1 MRLFYVYPSAERPAG
16 GLKQI
21 RLQASLLASLGHQ
34 VYLLRDD
41 NFFREPE
48 RYEDHHFYNINIPV
62 WPNPFHIAI
71 GELCES
77 DTLILPEF
85 ALNTVLP
92 ICASSSARILINNQ
106 NGFYAIKYAP
116 TDHAL
121 LKRIDVVVANSPYNC
136 TVSRVAYQMPMER
149 VFYVPHWVIRDNFDT
164 KLIPEFDAKKLGVCY
179 MPRKRPEL
187 VHTIRKKVQASRPD
201 VPWIE
206 IDNLNETGVA
216 NLLRSYK
223 MFFAA
228 HHLEGCPLTALEAM
242 ACGCVVAGFG
252 GTERF
257 SHPYA
262 TNANGYWA
270 AKDDDVESAV
280 QCACRMIDDVQ
291 SNPKKTESLLADSSR
306 TVERYSKPQ
315 VIDSLSRLMRG
326 LNLFSTG
333 NYSKSALRKARGVSV
348 PEERWSMNDWLYTH
362 RKKRHYR

>member
-1 MRLFYVYPSAERPAG
+1 MRLFYFYPSADRPAG

-21 RLQASLLASLGHQ
+21 RLQASLLASLGYQ

-48 RYEDHHFYNINIPV
+48 RYEDHHYYNVDIPV
-62 WPNPFHIAI
+62 WPNPFHNAI
-71 GELCES
+71 GELFDS
-77 DTLILPEF
+77 DALILPEF
-85 ALNTVLP
+85 ALNTILP
-92 ICASSSARILINNQ
+92 ICASSSARIVIYNQ
-106 NGFYAIKYAP
+106 NGFYAVKYAP
-116 TDHAL
+116 TDRSL
-121 LKRIDVVVANSPYNC
+121 LKRIDLVIAISPYICN
-136 TVSRVAYQMPMER
+136 VSQVAYHLPEER
-149 VFYVPHWVIRDNFDT
+149 VFYVPVWVVRENFDT
-164 KLIPEFDAKKLGVCY
+164 NLIPAFDAKKLGVCY
-179 MPRKRPEL
+179 MPRKRAEL

-206 IDNLNETGVA
+206 VDNLNETGVA

-242 ACGCVVAGFG
+242 ACGCVVAGFA

-257 SHPYA
+257 RHPYA
-262 TNANGYWA
+262 TSANGYWA

-291 SNPKKTESLLADSSR
+291 SNPIKTKSLLADSSR

-326 LNLFSTG
+326 LDLISSGNFSKTVL
-333 NYSKSALRKARGVSV
+333 SKARGSSV

-362 RKKRHYR
+362 RKRRHYR